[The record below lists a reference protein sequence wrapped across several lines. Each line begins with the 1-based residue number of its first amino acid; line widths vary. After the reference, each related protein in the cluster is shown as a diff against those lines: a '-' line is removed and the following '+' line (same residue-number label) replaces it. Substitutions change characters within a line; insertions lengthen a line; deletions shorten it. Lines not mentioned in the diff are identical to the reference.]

1 MVDEKSPF
9 ERVFDEWRSLKDEF
23 EEIED
28 HHRICLGKLK
38 QVSKLQEECQKSVKH
53 CLYQISK
60 IREALRGLKGKEQP
74 ENAEYLKKMK
84 EGVVELERRLQDMMN
99 ELPVK
104 DIGLYLSIILGSNL
118 NVSLMNKSDRYRYKK
133 EYEKFKV
140 IVNYALLFSLFLA
153 YIFTS
158 RILDLVINFILVW
171 FYCTLT
177 IREAI
182 LRVNGSRIKGWWIM
196 HHYVSCVLSGITVT
210 WGDGECY
217 RSIRTQFI
225 MFCIFLSFVQLLQ
238 CRYQTGCLRRLH
250 ALGQRYSMDISVEG
264 FSSWM
269 FKGLTF
275 LIPFLV
281 LTYIFQFYTSYK
293 LYYLSKA
300 PICIGQWQVQILACG
315 FFLVACC
322 NMSTLLS
329 VLVNKWKQGQRMST
343 LIALRSKYRTNSP
356 TNVE

>member
-1 MVDEKSPF
+1 MADEKSPF
-9 ERVFDEWRSLKDEF
+9 VRISDEWRSLKDEF

-28 HHRICLGKLK
+28 HHRIYLGKL
-38 QVSKLQEECQKSVKH
+38 QEVSKLQEGCQKSVKH
-53 CLYQISK
+53 CLYRISK
-60 IREALRGLKGKEQP
+60 IRESLRSLKGKEQS
-74 ENAEYLKKMK
+74 ENVEYLKTVR
-84 EGVVELERRLQDMMN
+84 EGIAELERRSQDMKG
-99 ELPVK
+99 ELPVQSN
-104 DIGLYLSIILGSNL
+104 GLYLSIILGSNL
-118 NVSLMNKSDRYRYKK
+118 NVSLMNKNDRYRYKK

-140 IVNYALLFSLFLA
+140 TVNCALLSLLFFA

-158 RILDLVINFILVW
+158 RVLDLAINFVLVW

-182 LRVNGSRIKGWWIM
+182 LRINGSRIKGWWIM

-225 MFCIFLSFVQLLQ
+225 MFCFFLAFVQLLQ

-250 ALGQRYSMDISVEG
+250 ALGQRYSMDVSVEG

-275 LIPFLV
+275 LIPFLI
-281 LTYIFQFYTSYK
+281 LTYIFQFYNSYK

-300 PICIGQWQVQILACG
+300 PICISQWQVQILAYG

-329 VLVNKWKQGQRMST
+329 VLVNKWKQGGHKRT
-343 LIALRSKYRTNSP
+343 LAALRSKYRANSP
-356 TNVE
+356 VKIE